1 MDPVERMRAGAIGG
15 TSSTAAAERVTA
27 FLRTVYGWMCA
38 GLGITALVAY
48 SIASTPAL
56 IQTLV
61 TNHLLFLLLFVAQ
74 LGLVFYLSARVDRL
88 APGTATLLFVLYS
101 ALTGVTLSVLVLA
114 YTGASIATTFVVTAG
129 MFGALALYGT
139 TTSRSLAGAGQFF
152 FMGLIGLVL
161 ASVVGMFW
169 HSAALQ
175 FLISVVGVIVFTGL
189 TAWDAQRLKQTA
201 LAVPEG
207 QLGSYAIVGALSLYL
222 DFINLFLFL
231 LRFMG
236 GRRE

>member
-1 MDPVERMRAGAIGG
+1 MEPFDRTPAAPFGATRAA
-15 TSSTAAAERVTA
+15 TPERVTA

-48 SIASTPAL
+48 SLASTPGLVQAL
-56 IQTLV
+56 V
-61 TNHLLFLLLFVAQ
+61 MNRLLFLGLFVGQIA
-74 LGLVFYLSARVDRL
+74 LVFYLSARVDRV
-88 APGTATLLFVLYS
+88 APGTATLLFIAYA

-114 YTGASIATTFVVTAG
+114 YTGTSIATTFVVTAG
-129 MFGALALYGT
+129 MFGALALYGS

-152 FMGLIGLVL
+152 FMGLIGLIL
-161 ASVVGMFW
+161 ASIVGIFW
-169 HSAALQ
+169 QSPTLQ

-189 TAWDAQRLKQTA
+189 TAWDAQRLKQMAAA
-201 LAVPEG
+201 LPEG
-207 QLGSYAIVGALSLYL
+207 QVGSYAIVGALSLYL

-231 LRFMG
+231 LRFLG

>member
-1 MDPVERMRAGAIGG
+1 MDPVNR
-15 TSSTAAAERVTA
+15 TPAAPYGMAPAATAERVTT

-38 GLGITALVAY
+38 GLAITALVAY
-48 SIASTPAL
+48 SIASTGMA
-56 IQTLV
+56 QVLV
-61 TNHLLFLLLFVAQ
+61 ANYLLFIGLAVAQ
-74 LGLVFYLSARVDRL
+74 IGIVFYLSARVSRIE
-88 APGTATLLFVLYS
+88 PGTATLLFIGYA
-101 ALTGVTLSVLVLA
+101 ALTGVTLSVLVLT
-114 YTGASIATTFVVTAG
+114 YTGTSIATTFVVTAG

-152 FMGLIGLVL
+152 YMGLIGLVL
-161 ASVVGMFW
+161 ASIVGIFW
-169 HSAALQ
+169 HSQALQ

-189 TAWDAQRLKQTA
+189 TAWDAQRLKQMA
-201 LAVPEG
+201 AELPAG
-207 QLGSYAIVGALSLYL
+207 QVGSYAIVGALSLYL

>member
-1 MDPVERMRAGAIGG
+1 MEPFDRTPAAPYGATRAA
-15 TSSTAAAERVTA
+15 TPERVTA

-38 GLGITALVAY
+38 GLAITAVVAY
-48 SIASTPAL
+48 SIASTPGL
-56 IQTLV
+56 VQTLV
-61 TNHLLFLLLFVAQ
+61 LNRLLFLGLFVGQIA
-74 LGLVFYLSARVDRL
+74 LVFYLSARVDRI
-88 APGTATLLFVLYS
+88 APGTATLLFVVYA

-139 TTSRSLAGAGQFF
+139 TTTRSLAGAGQFF
-152 FMGLIGLVL
+152 FMGLIGLIL
-161 ASVVGMFW
+161 ASIVGMFW
-169 HSAALQ
+169 HSPALQ

-189 TAWDAQRLKQTA
+189 TAWDAQRLKQMAAA
-201 LAVPEG
+201 LPEG
-207 QLGSYAIVGALSLYL
+207 QVGSYAIVGALSLYL

-231 LRFMG
+231 LRFLG

>member
-1 MDPVERMRAGAIGG
+1 MR
-15 TSSTAAAERVTA
+15 
-27 FLRTVYGWMCA
+27 

-48 SIASTPAL
+48 SIASTPGVVQAL
-56 IQTLV
+56 V
-61 TNHLLFLLLFVAQ
+61 SNHLLFLGLFPGAI
-74 LGLVFYLSARVDRL
+74 GLVFYLSARVDRL
-88 APGTATLLFVLYS
+88 APGTATLLFVAYA

-152 FMGLIGLVL
+152 FMGLIGLIL

-169 HSAALQ
+169 KSEALQ

-189 TAWDAQRLKQTA
+189 TAWDAQRLKQMAAA
-201 LAVPEG
+201 LPAG
-207 QLGSYAIVGALSLYL
+207 QVGSYAILGALSLYL
-222 DFINLFLFL
+222 DFINLFIFMLRLF
-231 LRFMG
+231 G
-236 GRRE
+236 GRRD

>member
-1 MDPVERMRAGAIGG
+1 MDHVNRTPAAPFG
-15 TSSTAAAERVTA
+15 TATVATAERVTT

-38 GLGITALVAY
+38 GLAITALVAY
-48 SIASTPAL
+48 SIASSGMAKVL
-56 IQTLV
+56 AA
-61 TNHLLFLLLFVAQ
+61 NHLLFLVLFVAQ
-74 LGLVFYLSARVDRL
+74 IGIVFYLSARVNRI
-88 APGTATLLFVLYS
+88 APGTATLLFIGYA

-139 TTSRSLAGAGQFF
+139 TTSRSLAGVGQFA
-152 FMGLIGLVL
+152 FMGLIGLIL
-161 ASVVGMFW
+161 ASIVGFFW
-169 HSAALQ
+169 QSQALQ

-189 TAWDAQRLKQTA
+189 TAWDAQKLKLMAAA
-201 LAVPEG
+201 LPEG
-207 QLGSYAIVGALSLYL
+207 QVGSYAIVGALSLYL

-236 GRRE
+236 GRRD